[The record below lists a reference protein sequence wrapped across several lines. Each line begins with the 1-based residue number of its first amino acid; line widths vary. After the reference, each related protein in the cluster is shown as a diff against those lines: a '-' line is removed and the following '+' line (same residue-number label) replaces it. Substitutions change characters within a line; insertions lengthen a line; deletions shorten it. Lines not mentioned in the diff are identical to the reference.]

1 MFLNDAGKKA
11 DKKTNRGG
19 GDMKKVKKQHLEHHA
34 AMTLALECQIKMFQ
48 VERPAAF

>member
-1 MFLNDAGKKA
+1 MQV
-11 DKKTNRGG
+11 GG

-48 VERPAAF
+48 VERPAAFWEQKLSKAKCR